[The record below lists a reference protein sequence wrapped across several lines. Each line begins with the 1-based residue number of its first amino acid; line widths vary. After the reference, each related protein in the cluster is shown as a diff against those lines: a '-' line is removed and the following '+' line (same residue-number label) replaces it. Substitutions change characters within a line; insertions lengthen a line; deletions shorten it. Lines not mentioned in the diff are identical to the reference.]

1 MISRLAILT
10 ALALPALAQDNPDWV
25 KPFPPFKIL
34 GNIHWVGTWDL
45 STYLITTPKGH
56 ILINT
61 GLTATVPQIKS
72 NIEKLG
78 FKLSDV
84 KILTA
89 THAHS
94 DHVAGMAELKKM
106 TGAKM
111 IMSEQDSE
119 LLENGGKTDFR
130 WGDMVHTLFPP
141 VKVDQRLKDSQKIE
155 LGGTELT
162 LHLHAGHTKGASSFT
177 LNVTEAGKTYR
188 VIIANMGSINPGVN
202 VNGMPRYPGIAK
214 DYANTY
220 ASQKQMK
227 IDVWLASHAM
237 QFKLHEKYQPGAT
250 YNPDRFVDPKG
261 FLAEVERLEKIYID
275 QLASDR
281 KAH

>member
-1 MISRLAILT
+1 MFSRLILSI
-10 ALALPALAQDNPDWV
+10 ALSFPALAQQNPDWV

-45 STYLITTPKGH
+45 STYLITTPQGH

-61 GLTATVPQIKS
+61 GLAETVPQIKA
-72 NIEKLG
+72 NVELLG

-119 LLENGGKTDFR
+119 LLEKGGKTDFR

-141 VKVDQRLKDSQKIE
+141 VKVDQKLKESQKIS

-162 LHLHAGHTKGASSFT
+162 IHIHPGHTKGATSFT
-177 LNVTEAGKTYR
+177 LDVREGGKTYR
-188 VIIANMGSINPGVN
+188 VVIANMASVNPGVN
-202 VNGMPRYPGIAK
+202 LKGMARYPGIAQE
-214 DYANTY
+214 YARTFQD
-220 ASQKQMK
+220 QKQMK
-227 IDVWLASHAM
+227 IDVWLASHAA

-250 YNPDRFVDPKG
+250 YNPERFVDPVG
-261 FLAEVERLEKIYID
+261 FHSAVERLEKIYVD
-275 QLASDR
+275 QLAIDR
-281 KAH
+281 KAQ

>member
-1 MISRLAILT
+1 MFSRLILSI
-10 ALALPALAQDNPDWV
+10 ALSFPALAQQNPDWV

-45 STYLITTPKGH
+45 STYLITTPQGH

-61 GLTATVPQIKS
+61 GLAETVPQIKA
-72 NIEKLG
+72 NVEKLG

-84 KILTA
+84 KLLTA

-141 VKVDQRLKDSQKIE
+141 VKVDRRLKDSQKIS

-162 LHLHAGHTKGASSFT
+162 AHIHPGHTKGATSFT
-177 LNVTEAGKTYR
+177 LDVREGGKTYR
-188 VIIANMGSINPGVN
+188 VVIANMASVNPGVN
-202 VNGMPRYPGIAK
+202 LKGMARYPGIAQE
-214 DYANTY
+214 YARTF
-220 ASQKQMK
+220 QDQRQMK
-227 IDVWLASHAM
+227 IDVWLASHAA

-250 YNPDRFVDPKG
+250 YNSDRFVDPKG
-261 FLAEVERLEKIYID
+261 FHADVERLEKIYVD
-275 QLASDR
+275 QLAIDR
-281 KAH
+281 KAQ

>member
-1 MISRLAILT
+1 MFSRLILSI
-10 ALALPALAQDNPDWV
+10 ALSFPALAQQNPDWV

-45 STYLITTPKGH
+45 STYLITTPQGH

-61 GLTATVPQIKS
+61 GLAETVPQIKA

-94 DHVAGMAELKKM
+94 DHVAGMAELKKT

-141 VKVDQRLKDSQKIE
+141 VKVDQKLKESQKIS

-162 LHLHAGHTKGASSFT
+162 IHIHPGHTKGATSFT
-177 LNVTEAGKTYR
+177 LDVREGGKTYR
-188 VIIANMGSINPGVN
+188 VVIANMASVNPGVN
-202 VNGMPRYPGIAK
+202 LKGMARYPGIAQE
-214 DYANTY
+214 YARTFQD
-220 ASQKQMK
+220 QKQMK
-227 IDVWLASHAM
+227 IDVWLASHAA

-250 YNPDRFVDPKG
+250 YNPERFVDPVG
-261 FLAEVERLEKIYID
+261 FHSAVERLEKIYVD
-275 QLASDR
+275 QLAIDR
-281 KAH
+281 KAQ

>member
-1 MISRLAILT
+1 MFSRLILSI
-10 ALALPALAQDNPDWV
+10 ALSFPALAQQNPDWV

-45 STYLITTPKGH
+45 STYLITTPQGH

-61 GLTATVPQIKS
+61 GLAETVPQIKA
-72 NIEKLG
+72 NVELLG

-94 DHVAGMAELKKM
+94 DHVAGMAELKRM

-111 IMSEQDSE
+111 IMSERDSE

-141 VKVDQRLKDSQKIE
+141 VKVDQKLKESQKIS

-162 LHLHAGHTKGASSFT
+162 IHIHPGHTKGATSFT
-177 LNVTEAGKTYR
+177 LDVREGGKTYR
-188 VIIANMGSINPGVN
+188 VVIANMASVNPGVN
-202 VNGMPRYPGIAK
+202 LKGMARYPGIAEE
-214 DYANTY
+214 YARTFQD
-220 ASQKQMK
+220 QKQMK
-227 IDVWLASHAM
+227 IDVWLASHAA

-250 YNPDRFVDPKG
+250 YNPERFVDPVG
-261 FLAEVERLEKIYID
+261 FHSAVERLEKIYVD
-275 QLASDR
+275 QLAIDR
-281 KAH
+281 KAQ

>member
-1 MISRLAILT
+1 MFSRLILSI
-10 ALALPALAQDNPDWV
+10 ALSFPALAQQNPDWV

-61 GLTATVPQIKS
+61 GLAETVPQIKS

-162 LHLHAGHTKGASSFT
+162 LHIHPGHTKGATSFT
-177 LNVTEAGKTYR
+177 LNVSEAGKTYR
-188 VIIANMGSINPGVN
+188 VVIANMASINPGVN
-202 VNGMPRYPGIAK
+202 VNGMQRYPGIAK

-227 IDVWLASHAM
+227 IDVWLASHAL

-261 FLAEVERLEKIYID
+261 FLADVERLEKIYIE